1 MMISCHVRA
10 WTWILL
16 LAIAQPAHV
25 PMSLCLRGGTD
36 PNCGPGTA
44 ATSSSS
50 MGIRTINDGGQWRVI
65 PDNSIELA
73 KEIFVDAASGSDE
86 KGSGSESSP
95 YASIFKALS
104 ESSAHQVAKIVLS
117 PGIYSGRL
125 NRNIRVRLGAF
136 QRIEIVGSGW
146 GGGGRRGNDDNE
158 SGGGQGNDKDKGK
171 DSKGTTCVDGTG
183 GRVILDVCGVRS
195 GILALRSLELAGA
208 KTAVRLRENATV
220 EASRVHLT
228 RCTGGAVRCSGR
240 SRLLLDRCC
249 LENNTVTHM
258 PLPGGSRKEPQKLE
272 SLMGSA
278 VFMSDQTMLRSNMC
292 GFLNNG
298 GNDCAA
304 GGACAIMTRIPD
316 PIPAHCS
323 FYRCVFEGNVAGD
336 AGGGLALFWG
346 ACANITE
353 VRSLAFQNLRFPPQ
367 FFIRLFLAFPCPYFP
382 PNLPTLVSN
391 QISSSPFLC
400 LLVPSSRHPCAPPT
414 STGLETCIKRVE
426 V

>member
-1 MMISCHVRA
+1 MLISCHVRV

-25 PMSLCLRGGTD
+25 RMPLCLRGGTD

-44 ATSSSS
+44 AAASSS

-158 SGGGQGNDKDKGK
+158 SGGGQGNDKDRDK

-278 VFMSDQTMLRSNMC
+278 VFMSDQTMLRSYMC

-298 GNDCAA
+298 GDDCAA
-304 GGACAIMTRIPD
+304 GGACAVMTRIPEA
-316 PIPAHCS
+316 IPAHCS
-323 FYRCVFEGNVAGD
+323 FFRCVFEGNVAGD

-353 VRSLAFQNLRFPPQ
+353 VRPYAAFRNPKTPTR
-367 FFIRLFLAFPCPYFP
+367 FFI
-382 PNLPTLVSN
+382 
-391 QISSSPFLC
+391 
-400 LLVPSSRHPCAPPT
+400 
-414 STGLETCIKRVE
+414 
-426 V
+426 